1 MRFIEKVLK
10 NKLYSSDVGLLTYQY
25 GNALRAKILFGD
37 DKVNLGGVYEN
48 FVAQELNAHGYPS
61 YFYNNHNLGE
71 LDFVIEHNGSVLPIE
86 VKSGKD
92 YYVHS
97 AISKAAYN
105 DEYQVNEA
113 FVFANCNVEVRDKI
127 IYFPIYMCAFI
138 SDEYEYP
145 ILSLD
150 I

>member
-1 MRFIEKVLK
+1 MVI
-10 NKLYSSDVGLLTYQY
+10 Q
-25 GNALRAKILFGD
+25 
-37 DKVNLGGVYEN
+37 
-48 FVAQELNAHGYPS
+48 S

-71 LDFVIEHNGSVLPIE
+71 LDFVIEHEGSVLPIE

-105 DEYQVNEA
+105 DEYQVKEA
-113 FVFANCNVEVRDKI
+113 YVFANCNIEVRDKI
-127 IYFPIYMCAFI
+127 VYYPIYMCAFV
-138 SDEYEYP
+138 SDEFEYP
-145 ILSLD
+145 VLSLD